1 MDDYLIGVKMGLIVG
16 LDIGGTTTKIIGND
30 DGCLC
35 GFVRVKASD
44 PFTSA
49 SGGLGKFLN
58 VIGKDLRD
66 VEKIQV
72 TGVGASQLGGD
83 IFGCPTNIVPEF
95 DCVGLGGLY
104 LAGLDRAIVVSM
116 GTGTSIVAARNKKVE
131 HIIGSGVGGG
141 TLQGLAERMLNV
153 HEFETISDLAGQG
166 DLGMVDLT
174 IGDITTDKIPG
185 LTSDA
190 TASNFGKLEDL
201 AQPEDIAAGI
211 VNLVFQSVGTASV
224 LAARLEGLE
233 QIVITGNLS
242 QMPFGEIVLDGFSRL
257 YRVTFLIPEHADF
270 ATAVGASLIDSRQH
284 ES

>member
-1 MDDYLIGVKMGLIVG
+1 MGLIVG
-16 LDIGGTTTKIIGND
+16 LDIGGTTTKIIGYENAK
-30 DGCLC
+30 LF
-35 GFVRVKASD
+35 GFVRVQASD

-66 VEKIQV
+66 VERIHA

-104 LAGLDRAIVVSM
+104 LTGLDQAIVVSM
-116 GTGTSIVAARNKKVE
+116 GTGTSIVAARNKRVE

-153 HEFETISDLAGQG
+153 RDFETISDLADQG

-174 IGDITTDKIPG
+174 IGDITSAEIPG
-185 LTSDA
+185 LTPDA

-201 AQPEDIAAGI
+201 ARPEDIAAGI
-211 VNLVFQSVGTASV
+211 VNMVFQSVGTASV
-224 LAARLEGLE
+224 LAARLQGLDK
-233 QIVITGNLS
+233 VVVTGNLS
-242 QMPFGEIVLDGFSRL
+242 QLPLGRKVLDGFSKL
-257 YRVTFLIPEHADF
+257 YNLSFLLPDHAEF
-270 ATAVGASLIDSRQH
+270 ATAVGASLIDSR
-284 ES
+284 